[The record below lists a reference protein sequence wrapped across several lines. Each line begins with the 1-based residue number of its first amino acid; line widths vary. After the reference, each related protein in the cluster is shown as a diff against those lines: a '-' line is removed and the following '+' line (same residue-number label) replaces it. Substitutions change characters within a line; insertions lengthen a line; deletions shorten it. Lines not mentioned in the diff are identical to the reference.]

1 MIHEDR
7 LLKYEF
13 LWLILELDLY
23 YGFEGQFLEKFRS
36 SDVIALVELLFL
48 PWGTHLDIYE
58 LRILVNKHVEKR
70 IGFSPSGV
78 VLGIRGKFCTVSTL
92 MVLFWNNAHCHLSL
106 G

>member
-1 MIHEDR
+1 MGLR
-7 LLKYEF
+7 ANFWKN
-13 LWLILELDLY
+13 
-23 YGFEGQFLEKFRS
+23 FRS

-48 PWGTHLDIYE
+48 PWGTHSDIYE
-58 LRILVNKHVEKR
+58 LRIPVNKHVEKR

>member
-1 MIHEDR
+1 MGLR
-7 LLKYEF
+7 ANFWK
-13 LWLILELDLY
+13 
-23 YGFEGQFLEKFRS
+23 KFRS

-48 PWGTHLDIYE
+48 PWGTHSDIYE

-78 VLGIRGKFCTVSTL
+78 VLGIRGKVCTVSTL
-92 MVLFWNNAHCHLSL
+92 MVLFWNNTHCHLSL